1 MDKIG
6 KILCASAPED
16 KFDRHTG
23 QRTGLRLPWNGKIRK
38 KRDCFRES
46 AAAAGFCLPSGSTA
60 DRKIRYKY
68 TEKQKNL
75 FTIWKRC
82 VNMYPVEVGA

>member
-16 KFDRHTG
+16 KFGWHRG
-23 QRTGLRLPWNGKIRK
+23 QRTGLRLPWKGKSGK

-46 AAAAGFCLPSGSTA
+46 VAAAGFWLPPGSTA
-60 DRKIRYKY
+60 DGKIRYKY
-68 TEKQKNL
+68 TEKQKKPIYNL
-75 FTIWKRC
+75 VTLC
-82 VNMYPVEVGA
+82 